1 MKSTAGGHRRA
12 MKSQIKKV
20 GEAIVV
26 QVDGKLD
33 YETQDAFKERLR
45 ELAQERK
52 AKTDSVPTQVIFN
65 MEKLE
70 FVGSSGITQYIQ
82 TLKDFAQKT
91 DQKAKIL
98 NASSEF
104 KKVMKAFDEEAL
116 FEFDDSATNSTARGK
131 GPSKQIEQ

>member
-1 MKSTAGGHRRA
+1 

-20 GEAIVV
+20 GESIVV
-26 QVDGKLD
+26 QIDGKLD
-33 YETQDAFKERLR
+33 YETQDSFKESLR
-45 ELAQERK
+45 ELASK
-52 AKTDSVPTQVIFN
+52 KKSSSKTDSVPTEIIFN

-82 TLKDFAQKT
+82 TLKEFAQRT

-104 KKVMKAFDEEAL
+104 KKVMKAFDENEV
-116 FEFDDSATNSTARGK
+116 FEFDDSNPAHSNSRK
-131 GPSKQIEQ
+131 SSKQIEQ

>member
-1 MKSTAGGHRRA
+1 MKRA

-20 GEAIVV
+20 GESIVV

-33 YETQDAFKERLR
+33 YETQDAFKESLR
-45 ELAQERK
+45 ELASK
-52 AKTDSVPTQVIFN
+52 KKSAKTDATPTEIIFN

-104 KKVMKAFDEEAL
+104 KKVMKAFDDEHI
-116 FEFDDSATNSTARGK
+116 FEFNENQGGSASTRK
-131 GPSKQIEQ
+131 PSKQIEQ

>member
-1 MKSTAGGHRRA
+1 

-26 QVDGKLD
+26 DVDGKLD

-45 ELAQERK
+45 ELAMKRNQS
-52 AKTDSVPTQVIFN
+52 KTDSVPTQIIFN

-82 TLKDFAQKT
+82 TLKDFAHKT
-91 DQKAKIL
+91 DEKAKIM

-104 KKVMKAFDEEAL
+104 KKVMKAFDDEDV
-116 FEFDDSATNSTARGK
+116 FEFDESSAASSAGRKSSGK
-131 GPSKQIEQ
+131 QLDQ

>member
-1 MKSTAGGHRRA
+1 

-20 GEAIVV
+20 GESIVV

-33 YETQDAFKERLR
+33 YETQDAFKESLR
-45 ELAQERK
+45 ELASK
-52 AKTDSVPTQVIFN
+52 KKNSAKTDSVPTEIIFN

-104 KKVMKAFDEEAL
+104 KKVMKAFDDEEV
-116 FEFDDSATNSTARGK
+116 FEFDESHA
-131 GPSKQIEQ
+131 GPRKSSKQIEQ